1 MTTLVVSPHL
11 DDAALSL
18 PGCIRSRALRGERV
32 VVLTVF
38 SEGDA
43 GHATRRAEDRA
54 ALALLGA
61 APLHFGLQDAP
72 QRRGVA
78 PSFRELVLRELT
90 DDDID
95 AAAVTGAL
103 TLAIDAIEASEVL
116 LPLGVGE
123 HVDHRI
129 VHAAHA
135 GLAGRV
141 GFYEDRPYAFIEHAV
156 RARLLR
162 LGAVVDGAAVAPS
175 PAAVAEFLAAARVAP
190 HILAYLPVEEREV
203 CLARLAAALTLAA
216 PPSGLALRSERLSFP
231 PAVRSDAARAVQAYA
246 SQLADLFGADDIT
259 ACFAEPYAE
268 RIYWRAS

>member
-11 DDAALSL
+11 DDAVLSL
-18 PGCIRSRALRGERV
+18 PGFIRARALRGERV

-43 GHATRRAEDRA
+43 GHATRRVEDLA

-61 APLHFGLQDAP
+61 IPQHLGLRDAPL
-72 QRRGVA
+72 RRGVA
-78 PSFRELVLRELT
+78 SSFRELVLRELA

-95 AAAVTGAL
+95 AATVTHAL
-103 TLAIDAIEASEVL
+103 TLAIAAIDASSIL

-123 HVDHRI
+123 HIDHRI
-129 VHAAHA
+129 VHAAHT

-141 GFYEDRPYAFIEHAV
+141 GFYEDRPYALIEHAV

-162 LGAVVDGAAVAPS
+162 LGAVVDGAAVTPC
-175 PAAVAEFLAAARVAP
+175 PAAVDEFLAAARVAP
-190 HILAYLPVEEREV
+190 HIHAYLPADEREL

-216 PPSGLALRSERLSFP
+216 PPSGLALRSERLGFTP
-231 PAVRSDAARAVQAYA
+231 EVRSDAARAVQAYA
-246 SQLADLFGADDIT
+246 SQLADLFGADDV
-259 ACFAEPYAE
+259 AARFAEPYAE
-268 RIYWRAS
+268 RIYWRMD